1 MNFVN
6 KKSQSGGFFPGE
18 SRRVA
23 RQRTQPATP
32 QCVDCLH
39 RRNGPFGNLS
49 PQELA
54 GLDRAKI
61 FSSFSRGQI
70 LFQEGNPALGVH
82 CIRSGL
88 VKIYKIG
95 VAGRVQILRIVG
107 AGSLLSYRAL
117 LAEEPYEHYAE
128 AITDVDICYI
138 PGQAI
143 RPLLKAPSSLYS
155 RLVSLLMDELDDA
168 EERLVEFSQRKS
180 DERLSLF
187 LIACCQKLGR
197 VDGQPVEIPL
207 SRQEIA
213 DCIGAAPET
222 VIRGLRRLT
231 RKKLI
236 RAKGRMVEI
245 PDVDKLNKWL
255 RV

>member
-1 MNFVN
+1 MN
-6 KKSQSGGFFPGE
+6 KKTQKGGFLPLE
-18 SRRVA
+18 S
-23 RQRTQPATP
+23 QRTARARNRIEAPP
-32 QCVDCLH
+32 CVDCLH
-39 RRNGPFGNLS
+39 REKGPFGNLS

-54 GLDRAKI
+54 SLDRAKI
-61 FSSFSRGQI
+61 FSRFARGQI

-107 AGSLLSYRAL
+107 PGSLLSYRAL

-155 RLVSLLMDELDDA
+155 RLVSLLMDELEDA

-187 LIACCQKLGR
+187 LLACCEKLGFA
-197 VDGQPVEIPL
+197 DGQPVEIPL

-222 VIRGLRRLT
+222 VIRGLRRLH

-236 RAKGRMVEI
+236 RAEGRKI
-245 PDVDKLNKWL
+245 KILDTDRLNKWL
-255 RV
+255 QI